1 MLFKNNILT
10 ILEDNAMGSKIEKL
24 KEIDGLINRLSDDLT
39 TYEFLR
45 LKYTILDE
53 LDKLTESEYSK
64 KEEGSI

>member
-53 LDKLTESEYSK
+53 LEKLTKSEYGK
-64 KEEGSI
+64 